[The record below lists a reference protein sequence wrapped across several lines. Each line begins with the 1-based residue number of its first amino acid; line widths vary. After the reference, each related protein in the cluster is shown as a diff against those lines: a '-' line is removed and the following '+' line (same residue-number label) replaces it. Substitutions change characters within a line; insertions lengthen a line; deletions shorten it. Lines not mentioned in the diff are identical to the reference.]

1 VKKSRTL
8 YAAVLLVGV
17 LAAPLVAWFFSGW
30 ADVRAQQRELRA
42 EPTRAA
48 QAKASGLASELRQE
62 LTRLLAREAERPYFH
77 YQNLF
82 HDPRTGP
89 SYYVST
95 SPLATGPQD
104 QLILGYFN
112 DGADGKL
119 TTPTINDE
127 APHLSDQTRLAENR
141 RFLDEVRRG
150 FADQLAPVQGEIV
163 AEAVSLP
170 VKKKRIAPPQPQYKS
185 TSSEDVTKDTD
196 NAGAQEQQKAQVVQ
210 IDQQSYVQ
218 NNASNRVYWD
228 NYLGNNPKTSFGN
241 LEREQKVQQ
250 QQKQLDQ
257 HEQLQL
263 NQQLEEER
271 AKEAQAKEQAQL
283 QQGQQAQL
291 KTKPKPVTDVS
302 RGWGGDQTEPKSSV
316 TITISPF
323 DWHTYPY
330 AGQPALIAVRHVKT
344 PDGTLSQGFVV
355 DRSTLTSWLASRAGD
370 SVAELVV
377 GDEGGPNEI
386 APGWQLTVGANPRTL
401 VDSAAT
407 AAKVASAF
415 LMRFVIIGVIAA
427 IAAMLVLM
435 MVARAEQLARERSQF
450 AAAAAHELR
459 TPLAGLQ
466 LYGDMLADGLGD
478 PTKLR
483 DYARRMSE
491 EASRLGRVVSNVLG
505 FSQLERGN
513 LAVDAKPGPL
523 GGVLKELAER
533 AEPALDRAGAMLALD
548 VSPDL
553 RARFDRDALIRVVG
567 NLLDNA
573 EKYGRAA
580 EDRTIELAA
589 REIDDTVEVTVR
601 DHGPGISAEARAKLF
616 RAFSR
621 GVDADGPAGLGLG
634 LALSKSLAHAMG
646 GELAY
651 RDGEGATFVLR
662 LPKA

>member
-1 VKKSRTL
+1 VATRTLKRSRTL
-8 YAAVLLVGV
+8 YAALLLLGV

-42 EPTRAA
+42 EPTRVAE
-48 QAKASGLASELRQE
+48 AKASGLASEMRLE
-62 LTRLLAREAERPYFH
+62 LSRLLAREAERPYFH

-104 QLILGYFN
+104 ELVLGYFN
-112 DGADGKL
+112 LDTAGRL

-127 APHLSDQTRLAENR
+127 APHLSEPTRLAENR
-141 RFLDEVRRG
+141 RFRDEVVRSFVSQLKISRG
-150 FADQLAPVQGEIV
+150 DLV
-163 AEAVSLP
+163 AEVAKP
-170 VKKKRIAPPQPQYKS
+170 TKRVPPPQRKVTP
-185 TSSEDVTKDTD
+185 ED
-196 NAGAQEQQKAQVVQ
+196 GAQQAVQQQRTQVVQ
-210 IDQQSYVQ
+210 LDPQSYAQ
-218 NNASNRVYWD
+218 NNASTRVYWD
-228 NYLGNNPKTSFGN
+228 NYMGNNPGN
-241 LEREQKVQQ
+241 SYKSTG
-250 QQKQLDQ
+250 
-257 HEQLQL
+257 
-263 NQQLEEER
+263 N
-271 AKEAQAKEQAQL
+271 
-283 QQGQQAQL
+283 QL
-291 KTKPKPVTDVS
+291 KNNPAAESAQQSIERLPRSPTTDTAGPETTDAKP
-302 RGWGGDQTEPKSSV
+302 V

-323 DWHTYPY
+323 EWHTYAF
-330 AGQPALIAVRHVKT
+330 AGSPSLVAVRQVTT
-344 PDGTLSQGFVV
+344 PDGTLAQGFVV
-355 DRSTLTSWLASRAGD
+355 DRSTLTGWLASRAGD
-370 SVAELVV
+370 SVAELAVR
-377 GDEGGPNEI
+377 DEGGPNEI
-386 APGWQLTVGANPRTL
+386 APGWQLTVAANPRTL
-401 VDSAAT
+401 VEAAAT

-427 IAAMLVLM
+427 VAAMLVVM
-435 MVARAEQLARERSQF
+435 MVARAEKLARERSQF

-513 LAVDAKPGPL
+513 LSVEVKAGPL
-523 GGVLKELAER
+523 GEVLVELAER

-553 RARFDRDALIRVVG
+553 QARYDRDAVIRVVG

-580 EDRTIELAA
+580 DDRTIELAA
-589 REIDDTVEVTVR
+589 RETADGVEVTVR
-601 DHGPGISAEARAKLF
+601 DHGPGISEEARAELF

-621 GVDADGPAGLGLG
+621 GVDGDGPAGLGLG

-646 GELAY
+646 GDLAY
-651 RDGEGATFVLR
+651 RDGDGATFVLR
-662 LPKA
+662 LAKA

>member
-1 VKKSRTL
+1 LKKTRTL
-8 YAAVLLVGV
+8 YAGLLLIGV

-42 EPTRAA
+42 EPTRIAE
-48 QAKASGLASELRQE
+48 AKASGLASELRQE

-112 DGADGKL
+112 GGADGKL

-150 FADQLAPVQGEIV
+150 FADQLAPVQGQLV
-163 AEAVSLP
+163 AEAATPP
-170 VKKKRIAPPQPQYKS
+170 VKKKKITPAQPQLKYSKEP
-185 TSSEDVTKDTD
+185 TTTNDDD
-196 NAGAQEQQKAQVVQ
+196 GAQELQQQQAQVVQ

-228 NYLGNNPKTSFGN
+228 NYLGNNPKTSLGN
-241 LEREQKVQQ
+241 LEREQKQQ
-250 QQKQLDQ
+250 KQQKQLDQ

-263 NQQLEEER
+263 QVAEEER
-271 AKEAQAKEQAQL
+271 AKQEQAKAQQLAREQAKR
-283 QQGQQAQL
+283 QQARLQVKKQTPVMTDGADL
-291 KTKPKPVTDVS
+291 NGAKP
-302 RGWGGDQTEPKSSV
+302 SV

-330 AGQPALIAVRHVKT
+330 AGQAALVAVRHVKT

-355 DRSTLTSWLASRAGD
+355 DRSSLTSWLASRAGD

-401 VDSAAT
+401 VHSAAT

-523 GGVLKELAER
+523 GEVLKELAER

-548 VSPDL
+548 VSPEL
-553 RARFDRDALIRVVG
+553 RARFDRDALIRIVG

-573 EKYGRAA
+573 EKYGRTA

-589 REIDDTVEVTVR
+589 REAAEHVEVTVH
-601 DHGPGISAEARAKLF
+601 DHGPGISSEARAKLF

-646 GELAY
+646 GELVY

>member
-1 VKKSRTL
+1 VATRTLKRSRTL
-8 YAAVLLVGV
+8 YAALLLLGV

-42 EPTRAA
+42 EPTRIAE
-48 QAKASGLASELRQE
+48 AKASGLASEMRLE
-62 LTRLLAREAERPYFH
+62 LSRLLAREAERPYFH

-104 QLILGYFN
+104 ELVLGYFN
-112 DGADGKL
+112 LDTAGRL

-127 APHLSDQTRLAENR
+127 APHLSEPTRLAENR
-141 RFLDEVRRG
+141 RFRDEVVRS
-150 FADQLAPVQGEIV
+150 FVSQLKFSHGELV
-163 AEAVSLP
+163 AEVAKP
-170 VKKKRIAPPQPQYKS
+170 TKRPPPPQRK
-185 TSSEDVTKDTD
+185 VTPE
-196 NAGAQEQQKAQVVQ
+196 AGAQQEVQQQRTQVVQ
-210 IDQQSYVQ
+210 LDPQSYAQ
-218 NNASNRVYWD
+218 NNASTRVYWD
-228 NYLGNNPKTSFGN
+228 NYMGNNPGNNPGNSFKSSGN
-241 LEREQKVQQ
+241 
-250 QQKQLDQ
+250 QLKNNPGTTQ
-257 HEQLQL
+257 S
-263 NQQLEEER
+263 
-271 AKEAQAKEQAQL
+271 A
-283 QQGQQAQL
+283 QQAIERL
-291 KTKPKPVTDVS
+291 PRDRT
-302 RGWGGDQTEPKSSV
+302 TEPAVPETTNAKPV

-323 DWHTYPY
+323 EWRTYAF
-330 AGQPALIAVRHVKT
+330 AGSPSLVAVRQVTT
-344 PDGTLSQGFVV
+344 PDGTLAQGFVV

-370 SVAELVV
+370 SVAELAVR
-377 GDEGGPNEI
+377 DEGGPNEI
-386 APGWQLTVGANPRTL
+386 APGWQLTVAANPRTL
-401 VDSAAT
+401 VESAAT
-407 AAKVASAF
+407 AANVASAF

-427 IAAMLVLM
+427 VAAMLVVM
-435 MVARAEQLARERSQF
+435 MVARAEKLARERSQF

-513 LAVDAKPGPL
+513 LSVEVKAGPL
-523 GGVLKELAER
+523 GEVLKELAER

-553 RARFDRDALIRVVG
+553 QARYDRDAVIRVVG

-580 EDRTIELAA
+580 DDRTIELAA
-589 REIDDTVEVTVR
+589 RETADGVEVTVR
-601 DHGPGISAEARAKLF
+601 DHGPGISDEARAKLF

-621 GVDADGPAGLGLG
+621 GVDGDGPAGLGLG
-634 LALSKSLAHAMG
+634 LALSKSLAQAMG
-646 GELAY
+646 GDLEY
-651 RDGEGATFVLR
+651 REGSGATFVLR
-662 LPKA
+662 LARA

>member
-1 VKKSRTL
+1 MKKSRTL
-8 YAAVLLVGV
+8 YAALLLIGV

-48 QAKASGLASELRQE
+48 EAKAAGLASELRQE

-104 QLILGYFN
+104 QLVLGYFN
-112 DGADGKL
+112 QGADGKL

-150 FADQLAPVQGEIV
+150 FGDQLTPAQGQVV
-163 AEAVSLP
+163 AEAASTVP
-170 VKKKRIAPPQPQYKS
+170 VKKRNVQATLQYKS
-185 TSSEDVTKDTD
+185 KTVDTSGNDED
-196 NAGAQEQQKAQVVQ
+196 GAQEVQQQAKTQVVQ

-241 LEREQKVQQ
+241 LEREQKEQQ
-250 QQKQLDQ
+250 VQKQLEQ
-257 HEQLQL
+257 HEQLQRA
-263 NQQLEEER
+263 EEER
-271 AKEAQAKEQAQL
+271 VRLE
-283 QQGQQAQL
+283 AQL
-291 KTKPKPVTDVS
+291 KEQQTKLQVQQTKPKKPVVVP
-302 RGWGGDQTEPKSSV
+302 PKVEETTAKPSV

-323 DWHTYPY
+323 EWHTFPH
-330 AGQPALIAVRHVKT
+330 AGQQALVAVRHVKT

-377 GDEGGPNEI
+377 GDEGAPNEI
-386 APGWQLTVGANPRTL
+386 APGWALTVGANPRTL

-407 AAKVASAF
+407 AARVASSF
-415 LMRFVIIGVIAA
+415 LLRFVVIGVIAA
-427 IAAMLVLM
+427 FAAMLVLM

-478 PTKLR
+478 PKKLR

-523 GGVLKELAER
+523 GEVLRELAER

-548 VSPDL
+548 VSPEL
-553 RARFDRDALIRVVG
+553 RARFDRDALIRIVG

-580 EDRTIELAA
+580 DDRTIELSA
-589 REIDDTVEVTVR
+589 REAGEGVEVTVR
-601 DHGPGISAEARAKLF
+601 DHGPGISEEARAKLF
-616 RAFSR
+616 RAFAR

-646 GELAY
+646 GELDY
-651 RDGEGATFVLR
+651 RDGAGATFVLR
-662 LPKA
+662 LARA